1 MTFANLAVVSWAF
14 SNLDIRL
21 MRTRQKVESLD
32 LPVIHLRLSL
42 QRVRELQDNPK
53 KKILMLN
60 FNFFQTRHE
69 NTCLVSVVKRLT
81 NEIRVLKLCE

>member
-1 MTFANLAVVSWAF
+1 
-14 SNLDIRL
+14 
-21 MRTRQKVESLD
+21 MRTRQKVESFD
-32 LPVIHLRLSL
+32 LPVIHFRLCL

-53 KKILMLN
+53 KNILMLN

>member
-53 KKILMLN
+53 KKK
-60 FNFFQTRHE
+60 F
-69 NTCLVSVVKRLT
+69 
-81 NEIRVLKLCE
+81 